1 MILIDSDV
9 YAIDIMYP
17 HDPRYASN
25 SGFLVS
31 VADESKATTIFNV
44 LEICGKASFILPGDK
59 LLKLY
64 RSFARDYAVVVLW
77 PKTDA
82 MLAADFLTQRVVARS
97 IAKMMNKMAFLD
109 ALILCV
115 AEEHPDVDTFI
126 TWNARHFK
134 GKTALLVQTPRE
146 YLVVRSPRL

>member
-17 HDPRYASN
+17 RDLRYASN
-25 SGFLVS
+25 SDFLVS
-31 VADESKATTIFNV
+31 VADESKGTTIFNV
-44 LEICGKASFILPGDK
+44 LEICGKASFVLPRDK

-77 PKTDA
+77 PKTNA
-82 MLAADFLTQRVVARS
+82 MKAADFLTQRIVARS
-97 IAKMMNKMAFLD
+97 VAKMMNRMAFLD

-115 AEEHPDVDTFI
+115 AEEHPEVDTFI

-134 GKTALLVQTPRE
+134 GKTSLLVQTPRE
-146 YLVVRSPRL
+146 YLEWLNHLV